1 MPRIKAAVGLLAV
14 AVFCIGFNSVRYP
27 VVWDMVAASTA
38 TAAPQRG
45 SESANANAAA
55 GQTAP
60 APPLAS
66 IAGSKPAKS
75 PDYWSTGDAEE
86 LPGLKTGDAAAPA
99 DAFDTTLNPLGE
111 MGETGDRS
119 EAPLSVTSD
128 PTPDTRHLSPDTPPP
143 TPLPRPPPP
152 DNSGRAGSNEDR
164 AASKKDA
171 KPATQARTAKGGTPK
186 KPVAA
191 NAPARG
197 RQSKAATSASHEAPP
212 KPGSAALASNKKT
225 GETTHAASQSGSA
238 GFRLACTGSTCNL
251 ARDVT
256 QPRYAPDDLG
266 VERTDLRERNAWEF
280 PVDRSRQ
287 QEPSSREGQPAMVP
301 VVAGT
306 DSATGSYAYEH
317 KKKEGFSLAYGSQDS
332 SLEGYS
338 NLPDGGAEQTI
349 GSTAWDRAS
358 WPGTRSPTI
367 SGNDPQVRR
376 LPPPDPL
383 AEDPI
388 SPLDPAPAGSIPI
401 YPVTHRP

>member
-45 SESANANAAA
+45 SESANANASA

-99 DAFDTTLNPLGE
+99 DAFDTTLNPLRE

-128 PTPDTRHLSPDTPPP
+128 PSPDTRHPS
-143 TPLPRPPPP
+143 P

-171 KPATQARTAKGGTPK
+171 KPATQTRTAKGGTPK

-191 NAPARG
+191 NAPAKG

-212 KPGSAALASNKKT
+212 KPGSAALASSKKT

-256 QPRYAPDDLG
+256 QPRYARDDLG

-317 KKKEGFSLAYGSQDS
+317 KKEGLSLAYGSQDS

-358 WPGTRSPTI
+358 GLGTGSPTK

-376 LPPPDPL
+376 LPPAEPL

-388 SPLDPAPAGSIPI
+388 APLDPAPAGSIPI